1 MIAFGFGNIPVDVQ
15 SSHLSMARMAQYFWP
30 GMSSVKPS
38 VAPRCLPSSSLK
50 LAVAPSTRVKPSV
63 APDLDLVLGT
73 EVENK
78 DNLFW
83 KWPHLQ
89 TWSELVRLE
98 PQCEEVEHE
107 DNLFWKWPHLQKWSE
122 SKLDRLESQCE
133 EVEYKDN
140 PELAPLE
147 SQRQED
153 RDEFETVMVE
163 EEEEDVDVA
172 NFNAWKWNTFDE
184 KKDDYHE
191 KRERKLSHRWRRSC
205 RRKAREQK
213 RQSSSKRTKK
223 RCEKV
228 EISSRTSIDAMV
240 NISLL
245 RYSQLSCKDH
255 FQCGRPV
262 LNLVQDLLDANVRLS
277 APFLRLTVFDTIDPK
292 TNQRILR
299 CIDNRRLFAL
309 NEFAKISGKERMMV
323 HVKLHDLNT
332 CTVKMV
338 QRFMWNSDATTGLTI
353 NLRVAEKRNNRR
365 RNRS

>member
-1 MIAFGFGNIPVDVQ
+1 MGPLCMIAFGFGNIPVDVQ

-78 DNLFW
+78 
-83 KWPHLQ
+83 
-89 TWSELVRLE
+89 
-98 PQCEEVEHE
+98 